1 MPSLTFFFPNL
12 FFLQKVRASV
22 QQLHTALPR
31 EEGWLHT
38 FAVKANPTLPS
49 LEVLGGAGVGFEAA
63 SVGELTQGTCASP
76 AVSDCN
82 LLTTQLALGCLS
94 RRVNEDQG
102 VRCCTPA
109 ICPAQPLHYSGV
121 RNVTARVLDSVLNH
135 FVIIL
140 SSSHT
145 HARIHARTHARTH
158 AECKVF
164 ALSGCKTARSQ
175 NGLGL
180 AATAVMISGYLGP
193 RQQLQS
199 MVRTCAHGLSDGCR
213 PPYHHGNA

>member
-1 MPSLTFFFPNL
+1 MTCPHLYHSVSYL
-12 FFLQKVRASV
+12 FFSKFVLPPKVRASV

-109 ICPAQPLHYSGV
+109 IRPAQPLHYSGV
-121 RNVTARVLDSVLNH
+121 RKVTARVLDSVLNH

-145 HARIHARTHARTH
+145 HARIHARTHSRGMQGLR
-158 AECKVF
+158 
-164 ALSGCKTARSQ
+164 ALGVQDSTFPEWFGFGSNSSDDKWVPWPE
-175 NGLGL
+175 
-180 AATAVMISGYLGP
+180 AAAAKYGTY
-193 RQQLQS
+193 
-199 MVRTCAHGLSDGCR
+199 VRTR
-213 PPYHHGNA
+213 P